1 MPTYVSTRRQSPE
14 KHRHSDLTLETQ
26 TVSFVMHTYSR
37 AYCMLRFNSAYTKRD
52 GMVMNELTLHRVADE
67 VIKHISLLA
76 ELEERVAGIGL
87 QNSV

>member
-1 MPTYVSTRRQSPE
+1 
-14 KHRHSDLTLETQ
+14 
-26 TVSFVMHTYSR
+26 
-37 AYCMLRFNSAYTKRD
+37 MLRFNSAYTKRD